1 MDVDGEGRKV
11 VHLSPQNGVDA
22 AMRTGLR
29 GGEAVDRSPAV
40 WLDRVSCRIGDRTLL
55 DDVSLRMTTGQVA
68 GILGPN
74 GAGKSTMLGLI
85 TGLRRLSSGSAT
97 VLGERLPGGGALLRR
112 RIGVVLQET
121 ALYDELTA
129 YENLRFAAALY
140 GVPSTRERVFAVLDL
155 LGLTDR
161 SRDMVGTLS
170 GGMRRRISIARALL
184 HEPEL
189 LIIDEPTLGVDVDAR
204 HAIWSHL
211 RVLRARGTT
220 ILVATNYLDEAEA
233 LCDVVAVLREGHL
246 LAYESPTE
254 LIARAGR
261 CIDIDC
267 HPDDVALVGR
277 AMEGMQ
283 GVLRVDPTPS
293 GAAVFLHGTA
303 PTDEVV
309 KTVLRSTSVDGL
321 RVRAA
326 DLAEVFR
333 ALAVTA

>member
-1 MDVDGEGRKV
+1 MRLTTSSEDIVVESASARFAKDA
-11 VHLSPQNGVDA
+11 VHLD
-22 AMRTGLR
+22 
-29 GGEAVDRSPAV
+29 E
-40 WLDRVSCRIGDRTLL
+40 VSCRIGSRLLL
-55 DDVSLRMTTGQVA
+55 DGVSLRIQTGEVA
-68 GILGPN
+68 GVLGPN
-74 GAGKSTMLGLI
+74 GAGKSTTLGI
-85 TGLRRLSSGSAT
+85 IMGLRRLSGGRAE
-97 VLGERLPGGGALLRR
+97 VLGEPLPASSSRLRS

-129 YENLRFAAALY
+129 YENLRFSAALY
-140 GVPSTRERVFAVLDL
+140 GVPNVRDRILDVLEL
-155 LGLTDR
+155 LGLVDR
-161 SRDMVGTLS
+161 AKDVVGTLS

-211 RVLRARGTT
+211 RLLRAKGTT

-233 LCDVVAVLREGHL
+233 LCDMVAVLREGRL
-246 LAYESPTE
+246 IAYEPPAA

-267 HPDDVALVGR
+267 HPDDVALVGH
-277 AMEGMQ
+277 AMEGMD
-283 GVLRVDPTPS
+283 GVLRVDSTPS
-293 GAAVFLHGTA
+293 GAAVFLLGTA

-309 KTVLRSTSVDGL
+309 RTVLRSTSVGGL
-321 RVRAA
+321 RVRAP

-333 ALAVTA
+333 ALAATA